1 MINRAFLLP
10 VWAFVVAGFVSAA
23 TGQAVAG
30 EIVDRAAEAES
41 FLQDGK
47 PVKALGAAEAAY
59 DATWRAIPLS
69 FTKALF
75 AASAPEGFGRY
86 TPRENA
92 VFSAGDEI
100 VVYAEPVGYAYG
112 EGANGFSIDLDADLD
127 VRTASGQILASQTG
141 FSRLSYTSPIRERA
155 FNVTL
160 TFAFDGLKPGDYV
173 LAVTLR
179 DTHSDKSGSFELPFT
194 IAAPAPQS
202 RPAED

>member
-1 MINRAFLLP
+1 MINRVFLLP
-10 VWAFVVAGFVSAA
+10 VWALVVAGVVSAA
-23 TGQAVAG
+23 TEKAVAG
-30 EIVDRAAEAES
+30 EVVDR
-41 FLQDGK
+41 
-47 PVKALGAAEAAY
+47 AAEAAY

-86 TPRENA
+86 TPRDKA
-92 VFSAGDEI
+92 VFSAGEEI

-112 EGANGFSIDLDADLD
+112 EGADGFSIDLDADLD
-127 VRTASGQILASQTG
+127 VRTASGQILARQTG

-160 TFAFDGLKPGDYV
+160 TFSFDGLKPGDYV

-179 DTHSDKSGSFELPFT
+179 DAHSDKSGSFELPFA
-194 IAAPAPQS
+194 IAASEPPAAPAK
-202 RPAED
+202 E